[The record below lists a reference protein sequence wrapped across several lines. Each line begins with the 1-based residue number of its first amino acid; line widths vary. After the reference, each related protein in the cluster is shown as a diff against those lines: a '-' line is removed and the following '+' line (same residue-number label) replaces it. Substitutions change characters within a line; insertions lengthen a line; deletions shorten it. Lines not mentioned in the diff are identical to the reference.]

1 MLMERITDRMLRFS
15 LERLNDQ
22 TKCRYQI
29 GRSYGYYHLERASM
43 ECTGIDSVSMGNTK
57 RELYYQIQTHL
68 KIQEA
73 EKNRKADYIKNCSHY
88 DVFNIHHIKEGEKVK
103 AGHIFEYELKGKT
116 VYQCI
121 TCQKF
126 FTKSEY
132 ETNQKL
138 KSHDELIKLRVRE

>member
-1 MLMERITDRMLRFS
+1 MERITDRMLHFS
-15 LERLNDQ
+15 LERLNDD

-43 ECTGIDSVSMGNTK
+43 ECSGIDSVSMGNTK

-68 KIQEA
+68 KIKEA
-73 EKNRKADYIKNCSHY
+73 EKNRKEDYIKNCSHY
-88 DVFNIHHIKEGEKVK
+88 DVFNIHYIKDNEKVK
-103 AGHIFEYELKGKT
+103 AGHIFKYESKGKT

-121 TCQKF
+121 TCKKF
-126 FTKSEY
+126 FAKSEY

-138 KSHDELIKLRVRE
+138 KNRKQLLELRIR

>member
-1 MLMERITDRMLRFS
+1 MERITDRMLDFQ

-43 ECTGIDSVSMGNTK
+43 ECTGIDSVSLGNTK

-73 EKNRKADYIKNCSHY
+73 EKNRKANEALDNTIFNDSAKDSRYVKY
-88 DVFNIHHIKEGEKVK
+88 DSKRESQVTF
-103 AGHIFEYELKGKT
+103 GK
-116 VYQCI
+116 
-121 TCQKF
+121 K
-126 FTKSEY
+126 
-132 ETNQKL
+132 
-138 KSHDELIKLRVRE
+138 